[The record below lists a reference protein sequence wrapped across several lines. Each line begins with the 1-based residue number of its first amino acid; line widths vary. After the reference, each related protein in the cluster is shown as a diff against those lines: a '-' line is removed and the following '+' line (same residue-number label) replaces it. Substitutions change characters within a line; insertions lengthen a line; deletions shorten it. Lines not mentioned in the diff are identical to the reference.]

1 MRREALRAALAAKIA
16 AGELVAIEALEGMD
30 GKTKSLVARLAALGP
45 TGVPT
50 LLVTASLDEP
60 LRRAARNIPWVVVEP
75 PSHVSVYQLLRAR
88 RVVAERAALLA
99 LEEALAP

>member
-1 MRREALRAALAAKIA
+1 MRSTE
-16 AGELVAIEALEGMD
+16 MD
-30 GKTKSLVARLAALGP
+30 GKTKSLVTRLAALGV

-60 LRRAARNIPWVVVEP
+60 LRRAARNVPWVAVEP
-75 PSHVSVYQLLRAR
+75 PAHVSVYQLLRAR
-88 RVVAERAALLA
+88 RVVVERAALLA